1 MKRAGIKVWV
11 LTGDKVGTAKMIG
24 LSTGLLEPA
33 MVQHEIREGEAD
45 KLGEQLRKIRSECEA
60 LAKKNAESGDGPER
74 KTQGIIVA
82 GSSLASIDADEELRK
97 TFLAASDKVDV
108 VLACRVSPK

>member
-33 MVQHEIREGEAD
+33 MDQHEIRNTGKD
-45 KLGEQLRKIRSECEA
+45 DYGKQLQDILGKVQATAE
-60 LAKKNAESGDGPER
+60 KN
-74 KTQGIIVA
+74 K
-82 GSSLASIDADEELRK
+82 
-97 TFLAASDKVDV
+97 AA
-108 VLACRVSPK
+108 R

>member
-33 MVQHEIREGEAD
+33 MIQHEIREAGNKDLE
-45 KLGEQLRKIRSECEA
+45 LQLSNILKECQNNNHLNENNTSIEEKI
-60 LAKKNAESGDGPER
+60 
-74 KTQGIIVA
+74 T
-82 GSSLASIDADEELRK
+82 
-97 TFLAASDKVDV
+97 
-108 VLACRVSPK
+108 

>member
-33 MVQHEIREGEAD
+33 MKQHEIRNTGKD
-45 KLGEQLRKIRSECEA
+45 DY
-60 LAKKNAESGDGPER
+60 GD
-74 KTQGIIVA
+74 
-82 GSSLASIDADEELRK
+82 
-97 TFLAASDKVDV
+97 
-108 VLACRVSPK
+108 